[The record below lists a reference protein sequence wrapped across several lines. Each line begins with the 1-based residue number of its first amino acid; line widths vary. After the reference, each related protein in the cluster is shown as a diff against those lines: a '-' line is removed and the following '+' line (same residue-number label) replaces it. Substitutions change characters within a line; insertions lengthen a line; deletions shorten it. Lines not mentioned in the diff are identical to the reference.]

1 MKSPLSA
8 VIVLLYIFAAGVQA
22 QESPSPITWTRI
34 DANEDGFSIEA
45 PDSFKYVRDQAL
57 GRFDEGRGQYLSDGL
72 YLYAF
77 VNGPKNARQYE
88 IVEKFVQANGQTG
101 SFDKVGGQQITR
113 YEFEGSDRY
122 YHTVVLCKSETRS
135 FAFHAVSRTP
145 QDTSAIR
152 FIKSIRFGAVSSD
165 QPEPETETKLEAEK
179 PESAS
184 NDLKLDSATAPSGP
198 VERAGGT
205 NPGSGYGPGSGS
217 PKTGTSPL
225 KILSKQKAQYTDL
238 ARFYNIMGTVNLRV
252 TFMADNTIGAL
263 TTIKT
268 LPFGLTDSAIAAA
281 RSMRFEAE
289 IANGQP
295 RASIRPVSFM
305 FTIY

>member
-45 PDSFKYVRDQAL
+45 PDSFKYVREQTS
-57 GRFDEGRGQYLSDGL
+57 GRFGEGRGQYLSDGL

-77 VNGPKNARQYE
+77 VDRAKNARQYE
-88 IVEKFVQANGQTG
+88 IVEKFVQANGQPG

-113 YEFEGSDRY
+113 YEFEGSDGY
-122 YHTVVLCKSETRS
+122 YHTVILCKSETRS

-145 QDTSAIR
+145 QDPSAIR
-152 FIKSIRFGAVSSD
+152 FIKSIRFGPVSSD
-165 QPEPETETKLEAEK
+165 QPVPEAETKSET
-179 PESAS
+179 AS
-184 NDLKLDSATAPSGP
+184 NDLKLDLATLPSGP

-252 TFMADNTIGAL
+252 TFMADNTIGAI